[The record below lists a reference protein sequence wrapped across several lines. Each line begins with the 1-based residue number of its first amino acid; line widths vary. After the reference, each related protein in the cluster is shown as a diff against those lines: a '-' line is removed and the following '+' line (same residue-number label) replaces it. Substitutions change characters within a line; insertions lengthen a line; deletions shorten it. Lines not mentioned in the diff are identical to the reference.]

1 MKATKDLETFQWEI
15 YEGFIWIRSKDP
27 LVWLLNGPRANLLF
41 QLLSRLAERF
51 PFTSPRDE
59 KQKKKSLASSSF
71 SIVVTDDEKKMRF
84 TTEQVHSLILFVSI
98 VSLSLLLSL
107 AFSALVNLLWFSS
120 TMISVRIWNPTSKYD
135 SWTFLCLLFS
145 FSFLSCSVARSV
157 ILYKIRFKI

>member
-59 KQKKKSLASSSF
+59 KQKKKIACLVVVFDRRHWWWKEDAIHHRTSSQFDLVRIYCVLISFAFPSLLSTCKSF
-71 SIVVTDDEKKMRF
+71 VIFIYNDIGTYMEPDF
-84 TTEQVHSLILFVSI
+84 QIWLLNF
-98 VSLSLLLSL
+98 SLSLVL
-107 AFSALVNLLWFSS
+107 FLV
-120 TMISVRIWNPTSKYD
+120 
-135 SWTFLCLLFS
+135 
-145 FSFLSCSVARSV
+145 SFLLGSPLRDS
-157 ILYKIRFKI
+157 LQD